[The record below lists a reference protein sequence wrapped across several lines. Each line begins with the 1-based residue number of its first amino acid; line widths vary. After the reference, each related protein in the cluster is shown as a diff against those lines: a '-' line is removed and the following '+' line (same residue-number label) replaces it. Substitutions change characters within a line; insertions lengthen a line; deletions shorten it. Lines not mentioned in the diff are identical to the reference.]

1 MIRQFADVIL
11 ASGSPRRRELFER
24 EGITFTILKSDI
36 EEETKE
42 TDPGKVVLDLS
53 GQKALAVRDIF
64 LKDRN
69 RHDDKRR
76 GGPYSSAEM
85 SLRRNDNGGIF
96 YGGHLAYHLLIGTY
110 ADIIKAPL

>member
-24 EGITFTILKSDI
+24 EGITFKILKSDI

-64 LKDRN
+64 LKETILL
-69 RHDDKRR
+69 
-76 GGPYSSAEM
+76 SS
-85 SLRRNDNGGIF
+85 
-96 YGGHLAYHLLIGTY
+96 
-110 ADIIKAPL
+110 